1 MAKIETRPWDPAE
14 HIADGEDVLAYLEA
28 ITEEEYD
35 PDVTPLFLD
44 CIARSK
50 GVTEITGL
58 TFHELD
64 DGRRSVTV
72 TTVGGAEAT
81 IAIAPDVSLDSIRHA
96 LLPQGKAE
104 AVSP

>member
-14 HIADGEDVLAYLEA
+14 YIADGEDVLAYLEA

-50 GVTEITGL
+50 GVAEIAAVEFSDT
-58 TFHELD
+58 
-64 DGRRSVTV
+64 DGARSVTI
-72 TTVGGAEAT
+72 TTTGGAEAT
-81 IAIAPDVSLDSIRHA
+81 IAIAPDVSLDSIRQA

>member
-50 GVTEITGL
+50 GVVEIASVEFSDT
-58 TFHELD
+58 
-64 DGRRSVTV
+64 DGGARSVTI
-72 TTVGGAEAT
+72 TTTGGATAT
-81 IAIAPDVSLDSIRHA
+81 IAIAPDVSLDSIRQA

-104 AVSP
+104 AVSS

>member
-1 MAKIETRPWDPAE
+1 MVKVKTRPWDPAE

-28 ITEEEYD
+28 ITKEEYD

-50 GVTEITGL
+50 GVAEIAAVEFSDT
-58 TFHELD
+58 
-64 DGRRSVTV
+64 DGSRSITI
-72 TTVGGAEAT
+72 TGGAET
-81 IAIAPDVSLDSIRHA
+81 SIAIAPNVSVDSIRHA